1 MDNYTI
7 KEGFLG
13 QRMIVLPNEVKKHL
27 GANPITRSFYI
38 TDLGYYPNANH
49 HQRVREKGASEYI
62 FIYCTKGE
70 GWYKLDDE
78 IIPVLPNQFFIIPK
92 NTKHSYGAQNRN
104 PWTIYWM
111 HFDGALVA
119 SLFERYC
126 ANDKKPITV
135 PFESGRINLFGQI
148 FKIYGSSYIEPQMEY
163 ANLSALNFLSSFI
176 YSDINN
182 VSHNDYENLVDSI
195 IDFLINNLDKSFT
208 SKDIAGNFNYS
219 SSYIFSLFKKKT
231 GYSLIHFF
239 NLKKIQKSCEYI
251 KFTDMNIKE
260 ISFKLGYHDP
270 LYFSRIFKRYMGV
283 SPKKYRDQLEN

>member
-13 QRMIVLPNEVKKHL
+13 QRMIVLPNEVKQHL
-27 GANPITRSFYI
+27 GANPITSSFYI

-111 HFDGALVA
+111 H
-119 SLFERYC
+119 R
-126 ANDKKPITV
+126 
-135 PFESGRINLFGQI
+135 
-148 FKIYGSSYIEPQMEY
+148 
-163 ANLSALNFLSSFI
+163 
-176 YSDINN
+176 
-182 VSHNDYENLVDSI
+182 
-195 IDFLINNLDKSFT
+195 
-208 SKDIAGNFNYS
+208 
-219 SSYIFSLFKKKT
+219 
-231 GYSLIHFF
+231 
-239 NLKKIQKSCEYI
+239 
-251 KFTDMNIKE
+251 
-260 ISFKLGYHDP
+260 
-270 LYFSRIFKRYMGV
+270 
-283 SPKKYRDQLEN
+283 